1 MVLGLVFVA
10 AAALA
15 QEAPGDEVDEPRAA
29 WIAVAGVDVLA
40 EPADHAYATMRLPR
54 GSRVTVVR
62 AGPDGWLAIE
72 PPSGAFSWIER
83 SAIEETGNDRARV
96 TARAAAVRPGRDGAS
111 LPAGV
116 WTIVP
121 RGTIVRLLDRP
132 PLVIRQPEGVRRVWY
147 AIRSPAAE
155 LRYLPEESVEWVDPK
170 NLADDGGEEMA
181 PFPFDPPA
189 REAGGQRRTR
199 LAAGPHQSIDPDLLK
214 VGPEPG
220 DERLSESFQLELE
233 RLETLHRRALQGS
246 FESWQLESVRHGYR
260 ALEARASSSDEI
272 AAVRLRLNQ
281 LDRHQRLAHS
291 AQELAGI
298 IGQSKSRD
306 AEISSLRDHLD
317 QLASGTRSSYSAQ
330 GLLQTTSTLVDGR
343 RAYVLIGEDGFATAY
358 ISLPPGIDG
367 RKYLGSRIGV
377 RGETRFHPLLKS
389 RVVAVT
395 DLDALDEAP

>member
-1 MVLGLVFVA
+1 
-10 AAALA
+10 
-15 QEAPGDEVDEPRAA
+15 
-29 WIAVAGVDVLA
+29 
-40 EPADHAYATMRLPR
+40 
-54 GSRVTVVR
+54 
-62 AGPDGWLAIE
+62 
-72 PPSGAFSWIER
+72 
-83 SAIEETGNDRARV
+83 
-96 TARAAAVRPGRDGAS
+96 
-111 LPAGV
+111 
-116 WTIVP
+116 
-121 RGTIVRLLDRP
+121 
-132 PLVIRQPEGVRRVWY
+132 
-147 AIRSPAAE
+147 
-155 LRYLPEESVEWVDPK
+155 
-170 NLADDGGEEMA
+170 
-181 PFPFDPPA
+181 
-189 REAGGQRRTR
+189 
-199 LAAGPHQSIDPDLLK
+199 LK

-220 DERLSESFQLELE
+220 DERLSESFQHELE

-246 FESWQLESVRHGYR
+246 FESWQLESIRHGYR

-272 AAVRLRLNQ
+272 AAVQLRLNQ